1 MLVVEGSCN
10 LYDFLEILNKNK
22 KLMANY
28 ENLID
33 RKSLIFNKIKPEYI
47 EQLLSTPII
56 IYLKKNSVHNNSFNS
71 NLNDYISK
79 IEYIDN
85 PELIIFL
92 DKIEKSDRKSL
103 SVKWVALELNEDI
116 DFNLNKLFKEFVYL
130 DFSLDENSTNGR
142 IDINNYENRAKKYLD
157 KIEKK
162 YLKQFRGFFM
172 KNLFKIQLAS
182 DKRSYFKKEMKQ
194 ILDFEEELEKHNKKY
209 FKIECLLC
217 KQSFVVSTKIGAK
230 NVLKPKSLFEFYKN
244 EVYLKCDHKNAISTK
259 DYKPYGGNVMFTYKP
274 IFEVNQNEISD
285 KSYSYALLQYFYNFD
300 ISEDGKDIKN
310 LKNNQVI
317 SFSVENYIKKRE
329 KIEKSKN

>member
-1 MLVVEGSCN
+1 MLLVEGSCN

-22 KLMANY
+22 KLMTNY

-33 RKSLIFNKIKPEYI
+33 RKSLIFNKIKHEYI
-47 EQLLSTPII
+47 DQLLATPIML
-56 IYLKKNSVHNNSFNS
+56 YLKKNSVHNNSFNS

-130 DFSLDENSTNGR
+130 DTVLDENSSNGR

-182 DKRSYFKKEMKQ
+182 DKKTYFKKEMKQ
-194 ILDFEEELEKHNKKY
+194 IFDFKEELEKHNKKY

-230 NVLKPKSLFEFYKN
+230 NVLKAKDIFGFSEDRSRIN
-244 EVYLKCDHKNAISTK
+244 LKCDHKNAISVN
-259 DYKPYGGNVMFTYKP
+259 DYKPYT
-274 IFEVNQNEISD
+274 
-285 KSYSYALLQYFYNFD
+285 
-300 ISEDGKDIKN
+300 
-310 LKNNQVI
+310 
-317 SFSVENYIKKRE
+317 
-329 KIEKSKN
+329 